1 MDDRFESGAKDTG
14 AKTIRLT
21 RAELYALRMSQPRRR
36 RRIFIWVS
44 LLVAA
49 ALGGTLWHF
58 QEFWLPYWQSATEAA
73 PTESARSDGAATAAE
88 ATPDR
93 FEEPDE
99 MGFMS
104 ATVWDDPE
112 FREGVR
118 LFNQALDRFR
128 RFELDPTKTDLVPE
142 IDERARK
149 AFGLFRARRGEAP
162 PSVPLDAYASR
173 SRRLL
178 EDLSAAVR
186 DATPPAAAATPSV
199 AYDAEAIKDHPDFR
213 EGARLFNQALGM
225 FNQYKA
231 DPQRTELLKP
241 TEDLAQEA
249 GEKFEALKRQVPA
262 AAHAEIDRLLHQSY
276 GLVSASRGE
285 QLRTGTRSSESSAA
299 STSRR
304 GTTGP
309 TRRPALPA
317 YQQPP

>member
-1 MDDRFESGAKDTG
+1 
-14 AKTIRLT
+14 
-21 RAELYALRMSQPRRR
+21 
-36 RRIFIWVS
+36 
-44 LLVAA
+44 
-49 ALGGTLWHF
+49 
-58 QEFWLPYWQSATEAA
+58 
-73 PTESARSDGAATAAE
+73 
-88 ATPDR
+88 
-93 FEEPDE
+93 

-249 GEKFEALKRQVPA
+249 GETFEALKRQLPA

-285 QLRTGTRSSESSAA
+285 QLRTGTRSSESAVP

-309 TRRPALPA
+309 SRRPALPA
-317 YQQPP
+317 YQPAP